1 MDLGDEGPYQNML
14 EALADLRLAI
24 DPQNIPTAFRK
35 DARRLRS
42 ILKGVLERVKNFA
55 LRRFQGLAQLIYTEI
70 CGHGGLAVFRRM
82 DSHSVAIER
91 ADGRAAVGGGGSG
104 FGGGGG
110 LRRGGGGG
118 GFRGFRGRGAQRGG
132 GGRGARPDL
141 ADVQCYGCY
150 QRGHLRNNCPERN
163 RAPAPNNAILDA

>member
-14 EALADLRLAI
+14 EALADLRLLI
-24 DPQNIPTAFRK
+24 DPKSVPST
-35 DARRLRS
+35 RRLRS
-42 ILKGVLERVKNFA
+42 ILKGIHERMKNFA
-55 LRRFQGLAQLIYTEI
+55 CRRFQGLAQLLYTEI
-70 CGHGGLAVFRRM
+70 CGHGGLAIFRRL
-82 DSHSVAIER
+82 DAACVASDRTE
-91 ADGRAAVGGGGSG
+91 GRVAASGGGSSSSGGGGP
-104 FGGGGG
+104 
-110 LRRGGGGG
+110 RRGGGGG

-163 RAPAPNNAILDA
+163 RALPPNNAIMDA